1 MSQEKVDRNK
11 EAKRNIKKTLKVRR
25 RRRILG
31 LLATVLILF
40 ALVGGGGFY
49 GYQRYQAYQKTHMK
63 STVVDLSEI
72 SNYLSSVT
80 AGQESK

>member
-11 EAKRNIKKTLKVRR
+11 EAKRNIKKTLRTRHRNHV
-25 RRRILG
+25 LG
-31 LLATVLILF
+31 IVASLLVLA
-40 ALVGGGGFY
+40 ALIGGGGFY
-49 GYQRYQAYQKTHMK
+49 GYQRYQTYQKTHMK

-80 AGQESK
+80 AGQGK